1 VDFRFS
7 AENATRQK
15 KHFPE
20 KWISGF
26 PQKMRPGKRSIFRK
40 SGFPVFRRLPVF
52 RGKCDHGKAIQMQS
66 PGQPWGFVHCRARA
80 ARITAS
86 LPRTHSLATRPYAAG
101 LKAR

>member
-20 KWISGF
+20 KWTSGF
-26 PQKMRPGKRSIFRK
+26 PQKMRPGKKSIFRK
-40 SGFPVFRRLPVF
+40 SGLPDFRR
-52 RGKCDHGKAIQMQS
+52 KCDHVKAIQMQS

-80 ARITAS
+80 ARIAAS